1 MRAFWYIVILGIIAL
16 IIYAGILFVGVRV
29 KHADLRDRINTE
41 LVYEGTTATES
52 KLRAKFD
59 EFLKEKHIDIPDD
72 SIQIMTDWSKLFVHI
87 GYTDSVNLFGKFTIY
102 RNYFTIEDTV
112 YFANSQ

>member
-1 MRAFWYIVILGIIAL
+1 MKLFWYIVVFGIIAL
-16 IIYAGILFVGVRV
+16 IIYTGILFIGIKV

-41 LVYEGTTATES
+41 LVYEGANATED

-72 SIQIMTDWSKLFVHI
+72 SIQIMVDWSKLFVHI
-87 GYTDSVNLFGKFTIY
+87 GYTDSVNLFKKFTIY
-102 RNYFTIEDTV
+102 RNYFTVEDTV